1 LSNYPSNPPN
11 AEKSRSQGGVR
22 KFRLFNRPLF
32 AAATYSFLFL
42 LISAG
47 GAFLLS
53 RGRSDVSDN
62 AQGKPAAA
70 PIPDPPELRQVSGT
84 FESRQ
89 TVTDALTEHGVSFEL
104 TNQIVECARPMYD
117 LAKVRAGQ
125 SYGICFTQE
134 GDFRDFR
141 YAIDDERYLTVYNDA
156 GHDRLIP
163 VIKSFPFET
172 RVERVTAVINDS
184 LFSAVMDIGESD
196 QLALDLAD
204 IFASDIDFYTDIRD
218 GDSFNALVEKK
229 YLDGRFTKYGAVLA
243 AEFTN
248 DQKIFAGYRFQDE
261 NGKPAYFAADGKSLK
276 RSFLKS
282 PLKFARISSRFSRAR
297 MHPILKVLRPHLG
310 VDYAARIG
318 TPVQA
323 VGAGVVTVAGLR
335 GGNGKMVRIRHSGG
349 FETMYLHLSKIAV
362 KAGVRVAQGQV
373 IGNVGSTGLSTGPHL
388 DFRVYRH
395 GKAINPL
402 KVIFPP
408 GAPVQP
414 KLLESFA
421 ALRDKLNHDLKMT
434 DSEMS
439 HLQ

>member
-1 LSNYPSNPPN
+1 LSNYPSNPP
-11 AEKSRSQGGVR
+11 AAKKSGSQGPVR
-22 KFRLFNRPLF
+22 KFRPFGHHLY
-32 AAATYSFLFL
+32 AAATYSLLFL

-47 GAFLLS
+47 SAFLLS
-53 RGRSDVSDN
+53 RGRLDVTGNPSPVS
-62 AQGKPAAA
+62 PAAA
-70 PIPDPPELRQVSGT
+70 VPEKPELHLVSGK

-89 TVTDALTEHGVSFEL
+89 TVTDTLTEHGLSFEL
-104 TNQIVECARPMYD
+104 TNQIVECARPLYD

-125 SYGICFTQE
+125 AYGICFTPE

-141 YAIDDERYLTVYNDA
+141 YAIDDERYLTVYNSV
-156 GHDRLIP
+156 GQNRLVP
-163 VIKSFPFET
+163 VIKNFPYEI
-172 RVERVTAVINDS
+172 RVARVTAVIDDS
-184 LFSAVMDIGESD
+184 LFSSVLGIGEMD

-204 IFASDIDFYTDIRD
+204 IFGSDIDFYTDIQK
-218 GDSFNALVEKK
+218 GDSFKALVEKK
-229 YLDGRFTKYGAVLA
+229 YLDGRFTKYGAILA

-248 DQKIFAGYRFQDE
+248 NQKVFAGYRFQDE
-261 NGKPAYFAADGKSLK
+261 KGKPAYYAADGKSLK

-282 PLKFARISSRFSRAR
+282 PLKFARITSRFSRAR
-297 MHPILKVLRPHLG
+297 MHPILKVVRPHLG
-310 VDYAARIG
+310 VDYAAGIG

-323 VGAGVVTVAGLR
+323 VGAGVVTIAGLR
-335 GGNGKMVRIRHSGG
+335 GGNGKMIRIRHSGG

-362 KAGVRVAQGQV
+362 KVGARVTQGQV

-388 DFRVYRH
+388 DFRVYKH

-414 KLLESFA
+414 KLFGSFA
-421 ALRDKLNHDLKMT
+421 AVRDKLNYELQMT
-434 DSEMS
+434 NGELS

>member
-1 LSNYPSNPPN
+1 LLNFPSNPPKV
-11 AEKSRSQGGVR
+11 EKSGTQASVGRFHLLS
-22 KFRLFNRPLF
+22 RPLF

-42 LISAG
+42 LVSAG

-53 RGRSDVSDN
+53 RGRSDAPDHS
-62 AQGKPAAA
+62 Q
-70 PIPDPPELRQVSGT
+70 PIPATAPMPPPPEFRQVAGN

-89 TVTDALTEHGVSFEL
+89 TVTDALTEHGLSFEL
-104 TNQIVECARPMYD
+104 TNQIVDCARPMYD
-117 LAKVRAGQ
+117 LANVRVGQ
-125 SYGICFTQE
+125 SYGICFTRE

-141 YAIDDERYLTVYNDA
+141 YAIDDERYLTVYNDV
-156 GHDRLIP
+156 GHDRLVP
-163 VIKSFPFET
+163 VIKNFPFEI
-172 RVERVTAVINDS
+172 RVERVTAAISDS

-204 IFASDIDFYTDIRD
+204 IFACDIDFYTDIRD
-218 GDSFNALVEKK
+218 GDSFKVLVEKK
-229 YLDGRFTKYGAVLA
+229 YLDGRFVKYGAVLA

-248 DQKIFAGYRFQDE
+248 DQKVFAGYRFQDE
-261 NGKPAYFAADGKSLK
+261 DGKPGYFAADGKSLK

-282 PLKFARISSRFSRAR
+282 PLKFARITSRFSRAR

-323 VGAGVVTVAGLR
+323 VGAGVVTAAGLS
-335 GGNGKMVRIRHSGG
+335 GGSGKMVRIRHSGG

-362 KAGVRVAQGQV
+362 RVGTRVTQGQV

-388 DFRVYRH
+388 DFRVYQHR
-395 GKAINPL
+395 KAINPL

-414 KLLESFA
+414 KLFETFA
-421 ALRDKLNHDLKMT
+421 ALRDKLNNKLQMTNDELTRLK
-434 DSEMS
+434 
-439 HLQ
+439 